1 MADRPKSSVALE
13 VVDLAVGY
21 GRSVVVHEASLS
33 VRTGEIGVI
42 VGPNGSGKSTLLKG
56 VIGLLR
62 PYSGTVTLN
71 TDSSRDVTGLP
82 PEETVRLGVSYVPQL
97 ANVFPSLTV
106 AENLVAGL
114 QKRRVKREG
123 RLDKV
128 YTLFPDLR
136 GAARRPARTLS
147 GGQRMML
154 ALGRALMTD
163 PAVVIVDEPCAG
175 LSPRYRDVVWEQLT
189 QLRDAG
195 VALLVVEQN
204 TRAALAAAD
213 YGYVLVSG
221 RILRHAPATELLGD
235 TDIVDLYIG
244 RTTQPKDEPRP
255 TNTSIGRGSQCETG
269 AETESHIER

>member
-1 MADRPKSSVALE
+1 ME
-13 VVDLAVGY
+13 VSGLAVGY

-33 VRTGEIGVI
+33 VRSGEIAVI

-56 VIGLLR
+56 IIGLLR
-62 PYSGTVTLN
+62 PYSGTVVLN
-71 TDSSRDVTGLP
+71 TDSRRDVTGMP

-106 AENLVAGL
+106 AENLIAGL

-128 YTLFPDLR
+128 YTLFPDLHS
-136 GAARRPARTLS
+136 AARRPARTLS

-175 LSPRYRDVVWEQLT
+175 LSPKYRDVVWEQLT

-204 TRAALAAAD
+204 TRAALAAGD
-213 YGYVLVSG
+213 YGHVLVSG
-221 RILRHAPATELLGD
+221 RILRQAPASELLVD

-244 RTTQPKDEPRP
+244 RTTQPTDEQGPP
-255 TNTSIGRGSQCETG
+255 NTPIGRGSQCETD
-269 AETESHIER
+269 AEAESHIER